1 MADLSSS
8 WSGRCKTY
16 VSWSITNTNLE
27 AQHAG
32 VKVLHHGVEVAVG
45 HVREEDGQLLLD
57 PALPAAA
64 AQAEEEVS

>member
-1 MADLSSS
+1 MANVLLRSLGQSL
-8 WSGRCKTY
+8 
-16 VSWSITNTNLE
+16 NTNLE

-32 VKVLHHGVEVAVG
+32 VEVLHHGVEVAVG

-64 AQAEEEVS
+64 AQAEGEVG